1 MLAMRTSALALAP
14 LRPAHC
20 VPSRER
26 ASTSVSVSVAKTPS
40 RGARVTRGRT
50 RLTRMR
56 TTRVGAAGN
65 DPPGPLDGLVAG
77 VDAKKLRAAVASD
90 SDADLVQVETVPPM
104 QFLLSST
111 AFYVVMGVGSQVA
124 SGFLNIHPDVLD
136 ATRSLNLDQ
145 ASLWMVPLLLSLAF
159 AITHADKYEFLAEV
173 RDIFKVGVLP
183 SLAPLGLPGIV
194 LLSLGAGVGEE
205 AFFRGFLMP
214 FTDGGLQSIGVP
226 QNVSIIG
233 VLTATSVFF
242 GALHAI
248 TPAYFYWATGAGF
261 LFGLEYVNDGLG
273 TGTYCIS
280 PNPRLFA
287 HTGLTILVYN
297 HSDGHAHALRLSRVW
312 VHSYFLGGRGR
323 RGGGVESRRGT
334 ITVLER

>member
-20 VPSRER
+20 VPSRAR

-65 DPPGPLDGLVAG
+65 DPPGPLDSLVAG

-183 SLAPLGLPGIV
+183 SLAPLGLPVVVGDAHERV
-194 LLSLGAGVGEE
+194 GARAASSRPLCALPRACVHVGVGV
-205 AFFRGFLMP
+205 RG
-214 FTDGGLQSIGVP
+214 
-226 QNVSIIG
+226 
-233 VLTATSVFF
+233 
-242 GALHAI
+242 
-248 TPAYFYWATGAGF
+248 
-261 LFGLEYVNDGLG
+261 E
-273 TGTYCIS
+273 
-280 PNPRLFA
+280 NP
-287 HTGLTILVYN
+287 V
-297 HSDGHAHALRLSRVW
+297 
-312 VHSYFLGGRGR
+312 
-323 RGGGVESRRGT
+323 SRRACYAWQNT
-334 ITVLER
+334 INTNAHDARRCCWERPARPAG